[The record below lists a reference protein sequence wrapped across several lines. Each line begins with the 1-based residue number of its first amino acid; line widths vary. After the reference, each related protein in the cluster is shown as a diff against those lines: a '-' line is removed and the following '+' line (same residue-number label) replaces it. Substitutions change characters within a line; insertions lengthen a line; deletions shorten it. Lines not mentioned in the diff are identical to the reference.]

1 MFCVL
6 VSVVLIGRL
15 TRSVRS
21 IELFRSFKAPGQA
34 STLLSG
40 VMGAVV
46 VLWCNYDNK
55 NKTREGL
62 APLQT
67 KLDVVQTKL
76 GVVEGGLREL
86 KTGLHSTQV
95 LLFHVAQAM
104 VGNRNELRA

>member
-1 MFCVL
+1 
-6 VSVVLIGRL
+6 
-15 TRSVRS
+15 
-21 IELFRSFKAPGQA
+21 
-34 STLLSG
+34 
-40 VMGAVV
+40 MGAVV

-76 GVVEGGLREL
+76 GVVEGELREL

-104 VGNRNELRA
+104 VGNRNELRALVEKAEKCRAVGGKELGPVREREGFLQIR